1 MNKSILKPPRKKLL
15 LDDSFCSFNNKGDIK
30 SFAKSYMESVGCL
43 YMQPTI
49 AEVDFEHKISIKVDS
64 KVDSQGHRVLGHS
77 SVYNKAFH

>member
-1 MNKSILKPPRKKLL
+1 M
-15 LDDSFCSFNNKGDIK
+15 G
-30 SFAKSYMESVGCL
+30 SVGCL

-64 KVDSQGHRVLGHS
+64 QGHRVLGHS